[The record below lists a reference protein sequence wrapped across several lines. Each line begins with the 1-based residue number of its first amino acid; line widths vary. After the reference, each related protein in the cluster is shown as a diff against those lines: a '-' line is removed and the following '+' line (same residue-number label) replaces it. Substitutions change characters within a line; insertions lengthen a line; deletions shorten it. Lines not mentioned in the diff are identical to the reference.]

1 MVAYLLK
8 ARRYLRGSRR
18 SMASAARATIVG
30 PMTIVLAIAVLLL
43 VAALSYVVV
52 SRKEEPA
59 PEPIDVRAAVQEATS
74 AAVADLQRMNEES
87 RKVDTATAEA
97 ALAKREAEFRRLT
110 EPIGQNLQRIERE
123 VATMSRAPKAADGAV
138 RSLLDEMKLGLTDL
152 GTQTGT
158 LVKALRQPKTRGEW
172 GEVQLKRCVELA
184 GMTEHVDFETQTTL
198 HGEDGLLRP
207 DAIVHLPADRKVVI
221 DSKVPLDAYLEVL
234 EAEDESSRRGEL
246 IRHARQVRDHI
257 AKLASKRY
265 QGQFASGDTPDFVV
279 CFMPSEAALHAAFE
293 AEPKLYDYAL
303 EQKILIATP
312 TTLVGLLRTVELGWR
327 QERIAAE
334 AQEIAGAA
342 NELYGRMGVFLKHLS
357 KSGRQLS
364 SAVNAYNDAVA
375 SAETRVLPSLRRFQD
390 LGAARGEEAETPKPI
405 DGAPRRV
412 VAAELEELERSGEHD
427 DSVVEL
433 PTRTGTDNA

>member
-1 MVAYLLK
+1 
-8 ARRYLRGSRR
+8 
-18 SMASAARATIVG
+18 
-30 PMTIVLAIAVLLL
+30 MTIVLAIAVLIL
-43 VAALSYVVV
+43 VAALLYVTVG
-52 SRKEEPA
+52 RKEEPA
-59 PEPIDVRAAVQEATS
+59 PEPVDVRAAVQEATS

-87 RKVDTATAEA
+87 RKVDAKTAEA
-97 ALAKREAEFRRLT
+97 ALERREAEFRRLT
-110 EPIGQNLQRIERE
+110 EPIGQNLVRIERE
-123 VATMSRAPKAADGAV
+123 VATMSRDRKAADGAV

-152 GTQTGT
+152 GAQTGT

-198 HGEDGLLRP
+198 HGEDGMLRP
-207 DAIVHLPADRKVVI
+207 DAIVLLPAGRKVVI

-257 AKLASKRY
+257 SKLASKRY
-265 QGQFASGDTPDFVV
+265 QDQFASGDTPDFVV

-293 AEPKLYDYAL
+293 AEPSLYDYAL

-327 QERIAAE
+327 QERIAEE

-342 NELYGRMGVFLKHLS
+342 NELYGRMGTFLQHLS

-364 SAVNAYNDAVA
+364 SAVNAYNSAVA
-375 SAETRVLPSLRRFQD
+375 SAESRVMPSLRRFQE
-390 LGAARGEEAETPKPI
+390 LGAARDEELEPPKPI
-405 DGAPRRV
+405 DGSPRRV
-412 VAAELEELERSGEHD
+412 VVAELEELERSGEHD

-433 PTRTGTDNA
+433 PARTGTDARTGTNDA

>member
-1 MVAYLLK
+1 
-8 ARRYLRGSRR
+8 
-18 SMASAARATIVG
+18 
-30 PMTIVLAIAVLLL
+30 MTIVLAIAVLLL
-43 VAALSYVVV
+43 VAALLYVVV
-52 SRKEEPA
+52 GSKEEPA
-59 PEPIDVRAAVQEATS
+59 PEPVDVRAAVQEATS

-87 RKVDTATAEA
+87 RKVDTKTAEA
-97 ALAKREAEFRRLT
+97 ALEKREAEFRRLT
-110 EPIGQNLQRIERE
+110 EPIGQNLVRIERE
-123 VATMSRAPKAADGAV
+123 VATMSRDRKAADGAV
-138 RSLLDEMKLGLTDL
+138 RSLLDEMKLGLSDL

-184 GMTEHVDFETQTTL
+184 GMTEHIDFETQTTL
-198 HGEDGLLRP
+198 HGDEGLLRP
-207 DAIVHLPADRKVVI
+207 DAIVHLPAGRKVVI

-265 QGQFASGDTPDFVV
+265 QDQFASGDTPDFVV

-334 AQEIAGAA
+334 AQEIASAA
-342 NELYGRMGVFLKHLS
+342 NELYGRMGTFLKHLS

-375 SAETRVLPSLRRFQD
+375 SAESRVMPSLRRFQE
-390 LGAARGEEAETPKPI
+390 LGAARGEEAEVPKAV
-405 DGAPRRV
+405 DGSPRRV

-433 PTRTGTDNA
+433 PTRTGTDRA

>member
-1 MVAYLLK
+1 
-8 ARRYLRGSRR
+8 
-18 SMASAARATIVG
+18 
-30 PMTIVLAIAVLLL
+30 MTIVLAIIILLL
-43 VAALSYVVV
+43 VAALIYVIAG
-52 SRKEEPA
+52 RKEEPA
-59 PEPIDVRAAVQEATS
+59 PEPVDVRAAVQEATS

-87 RKVDTATAEA
+87 RKVDAKTAEA
-97 ALAKREAEFRRLT
+97 ALERREAEFRRLT
-110 EPIGQNLQRIERE
+110 EPIGQNLVRIERE
-123 VATMSRAPKAADGAV
+123 VATMSRERKAADGAV

-152 GTQTGT
+152 GSQTGT

-207 DAIVHLPADRKVVI
+207 DAIVHLPAERKVVI

-234 EAEDESSRRGEL
+234 EAEDESARRGEL

-265 QGQFASGDTPDFVV
+265 QDQFASGDTPDFVV

-342 NELYGRMGVFLKHLS
+342 GELYGRVGTFLKHLS

-375 SAETRVLPSLRRFQD
+375 SAESRVLPSLRRFQE
-390 LGAARGEEAETPKPI
+390 LGAARGEEAEVPQAI

-433 PTRTGTDNA
+433 PARTGTDHA